1 MAVIV
6 LVWAQ
11 GICISRQ
18 PVEIS
23 PGQADLVQLQEKKKT
38 KSEKKIGKFHLHI
51 FFTLF
56 LGYENIYMTGPEEN
70 TLTSHKYISS
80 TSKLSTKHKSPS
92 TFYYNSWVIKE

>member
-38 KSEKKIGKFHLHI
+38 KSEKNWKIPSSY
-51 FFTLF
+51 FFDPVPRLWKYLYDRTWREYTNQPQIYL
-56 LGYENIYMTGPEEN
+56 LNIKIV
-70 TLTSHKYISS
+70 HK
-80 TSKLSTKHKSPS
+80 T
-92 TFYYNSWVIKE
+92 